1 MKNTIGK
8 YQHFVMIFIVRK
20 KSAQGRKALTEV
32 RKLSFVCSYN
42 LHRLWEWSIN
52 SKTDFVASYFL
63 KQVLFSIFILI
74 FQLQEVYLDQDG
86 TEILSW
92 KFWSLTAELDG
103 TLQPK

>member
-20 KSAQGRKALTEV
+20 KSAQGLKALTEV

-52 SKTDFVASYFL
+52 SKTDFVA
-63 KQVLFSIFILI
+63 FSLLI
-74 FQLQEVYLDQDG
+74 FWNKYYLAY
-86 TEILSW
+86 L
-92 KFWSLTAELDG
+92 F
-103 TLQPK
+103 